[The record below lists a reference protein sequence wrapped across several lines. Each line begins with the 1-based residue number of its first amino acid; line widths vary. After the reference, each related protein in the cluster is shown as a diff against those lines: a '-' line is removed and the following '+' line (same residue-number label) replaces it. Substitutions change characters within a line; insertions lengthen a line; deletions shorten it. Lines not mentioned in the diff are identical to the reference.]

1 MLSRFHH
8 LKSVPA
14 LMLACMLAAL
24 APFAVPAPTPTEQT
38 GFPGW
43 PNAFEGQRLQ
53 SNALSPIEQRFAET
67 FPGRIGRFSDGKREV
82 IMRWIAAPTRKLHA
96 ASDCFKGSGYRVK
109 PLPLEAA
116 EGITWGAFSA
126 ERGTQQLHVREVIT
140 DANGK
145 RWTDVSAWYW
155 AAVRGETA
163 PPWWAITVAA
173 SGPGETVTSTVP
185 LAAAE

>member
-1 MLSRFHH
+1 MLSQ
-8 LKSVPA
+8 LKSAPA
-14 LMLACMLAAL
+14 LILACVLAAL
-24 APFAVPAPTPTEQT
+24 APFAVPAPAPMEQT

-43 PNAFEGQRLQ
+43 PTSFEGRPLQ
-53 SNALSPIEQRFAET
+53 PAALSPIEQRFAET
-67 FPGRIGRFSDGKREV
+67 FPGRIGRFSDGRREV

-109 PLPLEAA
+109 PLPLEVSDA
-116 EGITWGAFSA
+116 ITWGAFSA

-140 DANGK
+140 DDNGR

-173 SGPGETVTSTVP
+173 SGPGQVTASSVP